1 MGKIKIEDLV
11 LTFKEITY
19 SYDSYEAKS
28 SMKNITRTING
39 KARCLSLTVPR
50 NLEEGDISRR
60 FGEGIMI
67 DVGD

>member
-19 SYDSYEAKS
+19 SYEAKS

-67 DVGD
+67 EVGD